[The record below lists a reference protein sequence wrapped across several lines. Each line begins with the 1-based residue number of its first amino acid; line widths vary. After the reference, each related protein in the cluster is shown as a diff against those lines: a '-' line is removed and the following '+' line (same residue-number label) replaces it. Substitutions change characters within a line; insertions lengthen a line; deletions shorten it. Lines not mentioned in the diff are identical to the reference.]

1 MPIQKAEETVNTDRL
16 IFDLTN
22 EIRDIKVN
30 EAVEFVPV
38 TEVNQNG
45 VIKYSLEEYM
55 EIENKLIDSK
65 KEPIIVDNT
74 PEELKITM
82 THVDIAPQYAARET
96 NEVSPLEMSIE
107 DSLKLRAEERRRKM
121 KEFNY
126 KFHNNAS
133 KVDEFE
139 KEPAYKR
146 MGIDIS
152 NNSIDN
158 SRSRMSIG
166 TDSNDDIQL
175 RSNNSFLH
183 DNVD

>member
-1 MPIQKAEETVNTDRL
+1 M
-16 IFDLTN
+16 FDLTD
-22 EIRDIKVN
+22 EVRDIQVN
-30 EAVEFVPV
+30 EQIEFVPM

-55 EIENKLIDSK
+55 EIENDLLASKPVEAKVEEVAPIDFELDIQLK
-65 KEPIIVDNT
+65 QVAEPTVPVYATHSSSDDLSPVD
-74 PEELKITM
+74 
-82 THVDIAPQYAARET
+82 
-96 NEVSPLEMSIE
+96 MSIE
-107 DSLKLRAEERRRKM
+107 EILKVRADERRMKL

-126 KFHNNAS
+126 KFHNNPS
-133 KVDEFE
+133 RVDELE

-146 MGIDIS
+146 LGVDLTENQNQ
-152 NNSIDN
+152 NNN
-158 SRSRMSIG
+158 SRMSLG